1 MFAFWRVP
9 AEKPVFLRVRGLFWE
24 ALGVIWGQFW
34 STLAIQL
41 LQEGQVGAKIR
52 VLSAKRGH
60 GGAKAKGRVEGGKR
74 ADVAE
79 RARGVGGCTTLSKAP
94 PLNEFLYLKK
104 ALLGNPL

>member
-1 MFAFWRVP
+1 MFAFLRVP

-24 ALGVIWGQFW
+24 ALGVIWGQCW

-52 VLSAKRGH
+52 IVSAKKRH
-60 GGAKAKGRVEGGKR
+60 DSAKAKGRGEGAKR

-79 RARGVGGCTTLSKAP
+79 RARGVGVCVYYIK
-94 PLNEFLYLKK
+94 
-104 ALLGNPL
+104 